1 MNNVSANILSAHR
14 RIAAYAVVALLAL
27 VAMATVFLY
36 APPVHGQQASTVWQ
50 ATLTADQSGE
60 AYFGCDNSDSTQA
73 DCSSSTVLTEDEF
86 THGGSTY
93 AVDSVYWQS
102 ALNRLSFRVVR
113 SGGASLTGQATRTAL
128 RSLTLN
134 VDGTALAISDATAMQ
149 NDIYWSY
156 DPATDWTDGRTVSL
170 SLTALDVT
178 FGSASVDARTYTAG
192 TRVNKLVSGS
202 DFPRLPEVTVNASAD
217 TLYWDESYSI
227 AGLPSGL
234 SMGSDRVIRG
244 TPDAATSG
252 AVTVTYTAN
261 VTTYRGTVQNV
272 RDGVTGSAS
281 LTFEVTVNPA
291 VTFSAEAQAFF
302 NSNIIAYIPGTGWE
316 NATFPEATGGT
327 GTLTYSL
334 IHNSSGQPLADYVSS
349 ITFDASTRTVGG
361 TVGTGERYAVTFI
374 ATDQNGAV
382 AQGYTEV
389 THRAGG
395 L

>member
-1 MNNVSANILSAHR
+1 MMRASAFPRSP
-14 RIAAYAVVALLAL
+14 LLLLTVAL
-27 VAMATVFLY
+27 VALAVFF
-36 APPVHGQQASTVWQ
+36 VHDSRPAAAQGTAVWS
-50 ATLTADQSGE
+50 ATLTADQSGDV
-60 AYFGCDNSDSTQA
+60 YFGCDNNDGTQD
-73 DCSSSTVLTEDEF
+73 DCSSSTVLTDDEF

-93 AVDSVYWQS
+93 IVNLIYWQS
-102 ALNRLSFRVVR
+102 AIDRLTVQIVG
-113 SGGASLTGQATRTAL
+113 SGNVILTGQATKTAL
-128 RSLTLN
+128 NSLTLN

-149 NDIYWSY
+149 NNIYWSY

-170 SLTALDVT
+170 SLTSLDVT
-178 FGSASVDARTYTAG
+178 FGSASVDAKTYTAG
-192 TRVNKLVSGS
+192 IEVNKLVSGN
-202 DFPRLPEVTVNASAD
+202 DFPRLPEVTVNASEN

-227 AGLPSGL
+227 SGLPSGL

-252 AVTVTYTAN
+252 AVTVTYTAS
-261 VTTYRGTVQNV
+261 VTTYEGTVQNIQ
-272 RDGVTGSAS
+272 DGETGSAS

-291 VTFSAEAQAFF
+291 VTFSAEAQGFF
-302 NSNIIAYIPGTGWE
+302 NSNIIAYTPGTGWQ

-334 IHNSSGQPLADYVSS
+334 IHNSSGQPLADHVAS
-349 ITFDASTRTVGG
+349 ITFNASTRTIGG
-361 TVGTGERYAVTFI
+361 TVGTGARYAVTFI